1 MDLIYSENCL
11 TGVILASSEKKKKVG
26 CTYVESLRGKEG
38 RPGPFE
44 WNDKSCGIY
53 AMTTWC
59 ELWIFAF
66 SVTASSQKTVK
77 NIYDDDDGDGKSPTP
92 IDHFFY
98 FLRAWSST
106 YLLTYSLYYS
116 EFEEMNR
123 NPYYSSF

>member
-1 MDLIYSENCL
+1 MDPIYSENCL
-11 TGVILASSEKKKKVG
+11 TGVFLASSEKKKKVG
-26 CTYVESLRGKEG
+26 CTYVELLRGKEG

-92 IDHFFY
+92 IDHFFLLFKGLIIY
-98 FLRAWSST
+98 LPT
-106 YLLTYSLYYS
+106 YLFPLL
-116 EFEEMNR
+116 
-123 NPYYSSF
+123 

>member
-26 CTYVESLRGKEG
+26 CTNVESLRGKEG

-77 NIYDDDDGDGKSPTP
+77 NICDDDDGDGKSPTHQSTILLFKGLIICSP
-92 IDHFFY
+92 Y
-98 FLRAWSST
+98 WSIM
-106 YLLTYSLYYS
+106 
-116 EFEEMNR
+116 EG
-123 NPYYSSF
+123 